1 VSDLGVTRSDLF
13 SIPAAGQVQ
22 LTTPARDLL
31 SADSYPSASGHPLET
46 RTRDADRTLVEAA
59 FMLHRCHPHDPL
71 CWLGGV
77 YPMPIPPASGTGPT
91 GVTVSWA
98 IHDLLLNWDWRAIC
112 SRTCQLINAVPG
124 SVLDLFGDLDR
135 RHGTGS
141 TWLET
146 GQPGQRTEAGR

>member
-1 VSDLGVTRSDLF
+1 MPV
-13 SIPAAGQVQ
+13 AGQAQ
-22 LTTPARDLL
+22 LTTAVRGLL
-31 SADSYPSASGHPLET
+31 SADGYPSASGHPLAP
-46 RTRDADRTLVEAA
+46 RTRDADHTLVEAA
-59 FMLHRCHPHDPL
+59 FTLHHCHRHDPL

-77 YPMPIPPASGTGPT
+77 YLMPIPPESGTGPT

-98 IHDLLLNWDWRAIC
+98 THDLLLNWDWRAIC
-112 SRTCQLINAVPG
+112 SRTCQLMNAAPG

-146 GQPGQRTEAGR
+146 GHRGQRTEAGR